1 MRFDVSWVVYGVI
14 GLNVKWET
22 ILRERK
28 MKKEVNNLFWEE
40 IEVDQDFVVRSG
52 ITLDRARALVMNY
65 VSPVLESYI
74 KRSKNMK
81 YVREVWV
88 RNCRVSEFWKI
99 TTTTEWK
106 PRPQATVHFNVIFK
120 MADGTEIDMGVRE
133 HPKINLE
140 DKKVFIFG
148 YYFKKYQSE
157 TMTRSVSN
165 WLLSKAK
172 AGQIP
177 ETV

>member
-1 MRFDVSWVVYGVI
+1 
-14 GLNVKWET
+14 
-22 ILRERK
+22 

-40 IEVDQDFVVRSG
+40 IEVDQDFVAQSG
-52 ITLDRARALVMNY
+52 ITLDRARMFVMSY

-74 KRSKNMK
+74 KRSKNMRYIK
-81 YVREVWV
+81 EVWV
-88 RNCRVSEFWKI
+88 RNCKVSKPWESSTK
-99 TTTTEWK
+99 TEWK
-106 PRPQATVHFNVIFK
+106 PDPQSTVRFDVMFK
-120 MADGTEIDMGVRE
+120 MADGTEINAGIRE
-133 HPKINLE
+133 CPKINLG

-148 YYFKKYQSE
+148 HYFKEYQSE